1 MLNNRLRILQG
12 KLVMDD
18 GSSVEEYLK
27 EWQQRVGVA
36 DYTAVNLMTRDNLYS
51 LWLDASFSA
60 LR

>member
-27 EWQQRVGVA
+27 EWQQRLGIA
-36 DYTAVNLMTRDNLYS
+36 DYTAVNLMAREDLYS
-51 LWLDASFSA
+51 LWLAAYFSA
-60 LR
+60 LG